1 MEGYEGIKV
10 FSNSVR
16 KKQHGI
22 SKNNVKEWT
31 IDLGNGQRHYE
42 IRNLNKAGYEDNE
55 FRNVEY

>member
-16 KKQHGI
+16 KKQHRI

-31 IDLGNGQRHYE
+31 IDLGNGQRYYE